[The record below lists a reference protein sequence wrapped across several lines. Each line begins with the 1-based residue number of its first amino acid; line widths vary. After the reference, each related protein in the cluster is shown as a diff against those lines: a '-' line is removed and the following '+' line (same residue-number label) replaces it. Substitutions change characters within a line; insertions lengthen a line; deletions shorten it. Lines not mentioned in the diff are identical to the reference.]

1 MPALSIRPFFGR
13 ARRKQAVDVMIWVT
27 MLAGCYLLSEW
38 AEIANLPAPQLL
50 VALVAGALLAMT
62 GLVTRTPPKELTRPS
77 HAVVGALMG
86 SYLDPG
92 TLKSVIATALP
103 LMLITV
109 ATVGIGI
116 GIAFLL
122 SKTDR
127 LTLPDSI
134 LGMVP
139 GGSAAIVACATDVGA
154 DARVVAFAQYLR
166 VGVVA
171 MTAPFL
177 VLGVQGVA
185 PPDSGP
191 TTVGFPMLG
200 HLVAAP
206 DQLSRLVL
214 LGAICLLGSRLGRRL
229 SLPAPVLLGSML
241 AATLAIASGAASG
254 FAPAG
259 PLRDAVFV
267 VIGLEVGLRYTWP
280 SIRQVGKALPYIVA
294 ATLVVCT
301 ACAALAWALAAAI
314 DMPFLEA
321 YLATTPGG
329 INAVLATADSA
340 GVDVT
345 VVSTVQS
352 LRLFGVCLLVP
363 PIIRWLSSRLAP
375 PERAPEPAIDRTP
388 LNARG

>member
-1 MPALSIRPFFGR
+1 
-13 ARRKQAVDVMIWVT
+13 
-27 MLAGCYLLSEW
+27 
-38 AEIANLPAPQLL
+38 
-50 VALVAGALLAMT
+50 
-62 GLVTRTPPKELTRPS
+62 
-77 HAVVGALMG
+77 
-86 SYLDPG
+86 
-92 TLKSVIATALP
+92 
-103 LMLITV
+103 
-109 ATVGIGI
+109 
-116 GIAFLL
+116 
-122 SKTDR
+122 
-127 LTLPDSI
+127 
-134 LGMVP
+134 MVP